1 MKYHLLIKKR
11 KRMKI
16 ALTKLSTKDLATLA
30 QRIISNSQSGKY
42 SVITDHPLTTTL
54 QNSYTEYDK
63 VYTKQIYS
71 GKGKD
76 VATADH
82 ERDVAY
88 TNLKAFLNGYRKLS
102 SAPNYQLAEDLYG
115 IFKTFGLNLDRLSY
129 SSQTAQMKKLI
140 EELETPINTQKITA
154 LSLTTALADMK
165 TKHEDFELQFADQAE
180 ANADLRQ
187 MTSASAIRKDL
198 EKNLKMYL
206 GLLTAMKNVPG
217 WQLLYSDTNEL
228 VKAAKNSEV
237 KKGEK
242 LS

>member
-1 MKYHLLIKKR
+1 
-11 KRMKI
+11 MKI
-16 ALTKLSTKDLATLA
+16 SLVRLSTKDLATLA
-30 QRIISNSQSGKY
+30 QRIITNIQSGKY
-42 SVITDHPLTTTL
+42 PVISNHPLTATL
-54 QNSYTEYDK
+54 QTSYNEYDA

-88 TNLKAFLNGYRKLS
+88 TSFKAFLDGYRKLQ
-102 SAPNYQLAEDLYG
+102 SAPNYQSAEDLYSV
-115 IFKTFGLNLDRLSY
+115 FKTFGLDLDRLSY

-140 EELETPINTQKITA
+140 EALDSPENQQKIALLSVNTA
-154 LSLTTALADMK
+154 FADMK
-165 TKHEDFELQFADQAE
+165 TKHETFETVFGEQAE

-187 MTSASAIRKDL
+187 MTSASVIRKDL
-198 EKNLKMYL
+198 EKNLKTYL
-206 GLLTAMKNVPG
+206 NLLTAMKDVSD

-237 KKGEK
+237 KRKEEK
-242 LS
+242 PE